1 MDAKND
7 TEVVKQ
13 SMSSMLSVF
22 IGMGLIAA
30 TLFILIKLLA
40 QNLNTNLILLIFT
53 GIYSLISII
62 LLYLLEKNSSK
73 QFNSLDI

>member
-1 MDAKND
+1 
-7 TEVVKQ
+7 
-13 SMSSMLSVF
+13 MSSMLSVF

-62 LLYLLEKNSSK
+62 LLYILEKNSSK